1 MSGEVIMEA
10 GKESLKSHIS
20 LKKINKIHYFR
31 PFACEL
37 CNKTFGHEISLTQH
51 RFVLKICETPIYV
64 ICCFRAIH
72 NAEKLFECKECGKC
86 FKRSSTLS
94 THLLIHSDTR

>member
-10 GKESLKSHIS
+10 GKEYLKSHIS

-51 RFVLKICETPIYV
+51 RFVLKIRETPI
-64 ICCFRAIH
+64 H
-72 NAEKLFECKECGKC
+72 M
-86 FKRSSTLS
+86 
-94 THLLIHSDTR
+94 